1 MSTTSQAY
9 GLIPHYHP
17 SGQSRAN
24 KYTILN
30 SYNTAIYKGDLVKV
44 HTDGTLNIGDG
55 STDAVGVFAGV
66 EYVDANGK
74 PNESPYWP
82 GAQTGA
88 TNIVAYVYDDQQT
101 VFRVGVT
108 ANASSYDQ
116 TAIGQQVDI
125 NIAAGTASNGVS
137 GSSITVAPAAAGQV
151 AQVRI
156 LGYLNAEVYNATTN
170 PYPTV
175 LCQISQHQFVADK
188 AGV

>member
-1 MSTTSQAY
+1 MGTTSQAY

-24 KYTILN
+24 KYTIATG
-30 SYNTAIYKGDLVKV
+30 YGTAIYKGDLVKI

-55 STDAVGVFAGV
+55 TTDAIGVFAGV

-74 PNESPYWP
+74 PTESPYWP
-82 GAQTGA
+82 ASTTA

-101 VFRVGVT
+101 VFRIGVT

-116 TAIGQQVDI
+116 AAIGQQANVA
-125 NIAAGTASNGVS
+125 IAAGSTQTGVS
-137 GSSITVAPAAAGQV
+137 GTSLTAAPEAAGQV

-156 LGYLNAEVYNATTN
+156 IGYLNGEVYNATTN
-170 PYPTV
+170 PYPCV